1 MCIYKKFKRVY
12 FTFSLLFISNIFL
25 AQSISV
31 SGTITDEYNEGMPGV
46 TIKEIN
52 GKATSTTDLEGFYII
67 QVQSDTSKLEFSF
80 IG

>member
-1 MCIYKKFKRVY
+1 MCIYKKFKRVS
-12 FTFSLLFISNIFL
+12 FTFSLLFISHIFL

-52 GKATSTTDLEGFYII
+52 VATSTTNLEGFYKI
-67 QVQSDTSKLEFSF
+67 QVQVTPQN
-80 IG
+80 